1 MNKYAKIE
9 VDKVV
14 EVDDTIE
21 VARVEIDEVAGL

>member
-1 MNKYAKIE
+1 MNNCVKIE

-21 VARVEIDEVAGL
+21 VTRAEIDEVVGL